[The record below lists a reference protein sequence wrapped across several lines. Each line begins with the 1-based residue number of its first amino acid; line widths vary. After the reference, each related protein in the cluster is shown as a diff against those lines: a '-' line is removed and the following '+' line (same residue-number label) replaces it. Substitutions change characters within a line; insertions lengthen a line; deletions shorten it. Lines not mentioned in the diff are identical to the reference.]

1 MVNAG
6 VDPIFVLGQFVP
18 QKQREDHP
26 AGLEEDDLFVFED
39 RLPVRAG
46 DVKAPGSGEVPD
58 PERDDADVAPWLRLL
73 LSRYEPLPSRSRSS
87 TVLSA

>member
-6 VDPIFVLGQFVP
+6 ANPIFILGQFVP

-26 AGLEEDDLFVFED
+26 ADLEEDDLLVFED
-39 RLPVRAG
+39 RLPVQAG
-46 DVKAPGSGEVPD
+46 GVKAPGSGAVPD
-58 PERDDADVAPWLRLL
+58 AERDDADVAPWLRLL
-73 LSRYEPLPSRSRSS
+73 VSRYEPLPSRSRSS

>member
-6 VDPIFVLGQFVP
+6 ANPIFVLGQFVP

-26 AGLEEDDLFVFED
+26 AAWEDDLLVFED
-39 RLPVRAG
+39 RPPAQAVG
-46 DVKAPGSGEVPD
+46 VKAPGSGEVPD
-58 PERDDADVAPWLRLL
+58 PELDDGDVAPWLRFL

-87 TVLSA
+87 TGLSA